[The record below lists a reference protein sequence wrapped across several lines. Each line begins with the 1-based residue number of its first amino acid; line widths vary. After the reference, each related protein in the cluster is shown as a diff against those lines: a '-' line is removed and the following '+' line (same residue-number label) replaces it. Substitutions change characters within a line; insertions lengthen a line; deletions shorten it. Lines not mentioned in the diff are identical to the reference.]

1 MKVAALRETHTAG
14 LIPNFTGPVAV
25 AAYQRAVE
33 PGPGDAVVQIHLQHF
48 TSAAFSYFGSVR
60 QAGPGPRD
68 SLIPPVACYP
78 DGAMPAEEK
87 NPAAAESA
95 RAWSPSSWKNYPA
108 LQQPQYPDC
117 EALEQAL
124 AELAELAPLVTSWEI
139 IALREHSPKRP
150 WDGGSCC
157 REATAPSASRSAL
170 PSASP
175 TGSKSSSK

>member
-1 MKVAALRETHTAG
+1 MASGWFWLNSETSGPSLPRQLLTTFRLTIPNLGGITEFMKVAALRETHTAG

-87 NPAAAESA
+87 NPAA
-95 RAWSPSSWKNYPA
+95 
-108 LQQPQYPDC
+108 
-117 EALEQAL
+117 
-124 AELAELAPLVTSWEI
+124 
-139 IALREHSPKRP
+139 
-150 WDGGSCC
+150 G
-157 REATAPSASRSAL
+157 
-170 PSASP
+170 
-175 TGSKSSSK
+175 